1 MDMINNFNKAMKY
14 IDQNLENEIDFKKVS
29 QIAGVS
35 EFHFRKIFSYLS
47 GTTLSSYIR
56 KRKLSEASLDLIN
69 NRMKIIDV
77 AIKYGYDS
85 ADGFTRAFKEWFG
98 VNPSE
103 LKNYRD
109 FKIYPS
115 MTFQLTIRGGSNMN
129 YRIEKKNPFKLVG
142 VKKRIPIVFEGE
154 NPEIMKIAQG
164 ITQEQRERLQSY
176 RDAEVKTVINASY
189 NFDDGVYEENG
200 KLDHL
205 IGSITTLDID
215 FGEFDVVEV
224 PSHTW
229 AIFSCEGQFPILMQD
244 THAKIVSEW
253 LPSSGYELVDAP
265 LISFNGDM
273 SDLSNVY
280 SEIWVAI
287 K

>member
-14 IDQNLENEIDFKKVS
+14 IDQNLENEVDFKKVS

-47 GTTLSSYIR
+47 GMTLSSYIR

-69 NRMKIIDV
+69 NKMKIIDV

-103 LKNYRD
+103 LKNHKD

-142 VKKRIPIVFEGE
+142 VKKRVPIVFEGQ
-154 NPEIMKIAQG
+154 NPEIMKIAQS

-176 RDAEVKTVINASY
+176 RDTEVKTVVNASF
-189 NFDDGVYEENG
+189 NLDDGVYEEKGN
-200 KLDHL
+200 LDHL
-205 IGSITTLDID
+205 IGSITTLDLD

-229 AIFSCEGQFPILMQD
+229 AIFSCEGQFPNLMQD
-244 THAKIVSEW
+244 TYAKIASEW

-265 LISFNGDM
+265 GISFNGDM
-273 SDLSNVY
+273 SNLSNVY

>member
-14 IDQNLENEIDFKKVS
+14 IDQNLGNEIDFKKVS

-47 GTTLSSYIR
+47 GMTISSYIR
-56 KRKLSEASLDLIN
+56 KRRLSEASLDLLN
-69 NRMKIIDV
+69 NKMKIIDV
-77 AIKYGYDS
+77 AMKYGYDS
-85 ADGFTRAFKEWFG
+85 SDGFARAFKEWFG

-103 LKNYRD
+103 LKNYKD
-109 FKIYPS
+109 LKIYPS
-115 MTFQLTIRGGSNMN
+115 MTFQLTIRGGSTMN
-129 YRIEKKNPFKLVG
+129 YRIEKKDEFKLVG
-142 VKKRIPIVFEGE
+142 VKKRVPIVFEGQ
-154 NPEIMKIAQG
+154 NPEIMKIAQS

-176 RDAEVKTVINASY
+176 RNTDVKAVVNASF
-189 NFDDGVYEENG
+189 NFDEGVYEEKGN
-200 KLDHL
+200 LDHL

-215 FGEFDVVEV
+215 FGEFDVIEV

-229 AIFSCEGQFPILMQD
+229 AVFSCEGQFPTVMQD
-244 THAKIVSEW
+244 TYAKIASEW

-265 LISFNGDM
+265 GISFNGDM
-273 SDLSNVY
+273 SNLSNVY
-280 SEIWVAI
+280 SEIWVAV